1 MLGIKMNNISIK
13 YMEEGNQTII
23 FTIGRMNPPT
33 SGHLLLIR
41 TMMKRAMEFGEPRIN
56 VILSHTTDNKKNPL
70 ECRKKREIL
79 LELIMKGLKPQL
91 MEEYSSMEEKE
102 RVRNMEVRV
111 LCTEDPEVQSQFGKF
126 PMNSINTLL
135 SEYPPDARL
144 HLIIGEDRATD
155 YQWIMRSLKNRD
167 DPIEGTIEAV
177 PRPEGAMSATYI
189 RSLVTSKKKPQFLQ
203 VMREGGMDE
212 TIATQ
217 LYDELK
223 TRLTTST
230 STSTFKKSGAKGGAK
245 STFKNSTFKK
255 SGAKRRVKRRTKRRK
270 Q

>member
-1 MLGIKMNNISIK
+1 MD
-13 YMEEGNQTII
+13 EGNQTII

-79 LELIMKGLKPQL
+79 IELIMKGLKPQL
-91 MEEYSSMEEKE
+91 MEEYSSVEEKE
-102 RVRNMEVRV
+102 HVRNMEVRV

-135 SEYPPDARL
+135 SEYPPGASL

-167 DPIEGTIEAV
+167 DPIEGIIEAV

-203 VMREGGMDE
+203 VMRDGGMDE

-230 STSTFKKSGAKGGAK
+230 ST
-245 STFKNSTFKK
+245 FKNSTFKK
-255 SGAKRRVKRRTKRRK
+255 SGAKGGVKSTFKKSGAKRRTKRRTKRRK
-270 Q
+270 H